1 MTALISWL
9 DASPD
14 EQRRV
19 REIVQLFSQKE
30 TQDELGGRRIVVALS
45 DLLFPGT
52 SVLHSRARYLFFIP
66 WFCQEAV
73 AKKDPAAH
81 LDWMERYLI
90 KVFLDEQ
97 DLPPEQ
103 VREGLIG
110 LQAGPKV
117 KQLPSTAYWTALI
130 EWGLLQWPGTIA
142 QTLER
147 ARFASHDANDVD
159 ELADRSHAIWH
170 PGLGRM
176 PKGFLYGDLHGGF
189 ELTNAEAVFLQEQWL
204 KTARGSLLEHLARSR
219 QALSEAEPWTDPAV
233 RTASPQVIEVL
244 DDAERFSLAIDGAR
258 RLYYLLIG
266 ERYLQAGHTRA
277 EIDLDDLRKR
287 LDDWAVEVRTR
298 ADLFGGW
305 EPASFWNRVRGE
317 NARIDHV
324 TQAFFDVWFDRI
336 RQDDLDGVAAD
347 DGLRQLV
354 KQREQFLK
362 RGQARLVNEKL
373 LAGWQ
378 GGAAGRVTYR
388 WPQVSR
394 LVNDV
399 VEGLDAGA

>member
-19 REIVQLFSQKE
+19 REIVQLFAQKE
-30 TQDELGGRRIVVALS
+30 TQDELGGRRIVVVLS

-66 WFCQEAV
+66 WFCQDA
-73 AKKDPAAH
+73 APKKDPVSH
-81 LDWMERYLI
+81 LDWLERYLI
-90 KVFLDEQ
+90 KAFLDHHE
-97 DLPPEQ
+97 LPVEDS
-103 VREGLIG
+103 REGLIG

-130 EWGLLQWPGTIA
+130 EWGLLQWPGTMA

-147 ARFASHDANDVD
+147 IRFASHHADDVD
-159 ELADRSHAIWH
+159 ELADRSQPIWH

-176 PKGFLYGDLHGGF
+176 PKGFPYDDLQGGF
-189 ELTNAEAVFLQEQWL
+189 RLTQAEAVFLQEQWL
-204 KTARGSLLEHLARSR
+204 KTADGSLLAHLARAR
-219 QALSEAEPWTDPAV
+219 LPLTGPYPWSDPIA
-233 RTASPQVIEVL
+233 RTAPAAIVDVL

-258 RLYYLLIG
+258 RLYYLLVG
-266 ERYLQAGHTRA
+266 ERYLRAGLTRA

-287 LDDWAVEVRTR
+287 IDEWGAEVRER
-298 ADLFGGW
+298 AALFHGW
-305 EPASFWNRVRGE
+305 EPASFWSRVRAE
-317 NARIDHV
+317 NARIDHIS
-324 TQAFFDVWFDRI
+324 QAFFNVWFDRI
-336 RQDDLDGVAAD
+336 LRDQHEGIAD
-347 DGLRQLV
+347 DHDLRQLV

-362 RGQARLVNEKL
+362 QGQARLVNDKL

-378 GGAAGRVTYR
+378 GGAAGRVNYR
-388 WPQVSR
+388 WRQVTR

-399 VEGLDAGA
+399 VEGLDAGP